1 MNKNFNIENFIDA
14 KNVILIFALF
24 VMTISKLSNKFILI
38 NKNFLIKIEEDIE
51 IIIISKWIEKIIIP
65 VNLYYFVFFEI
76 K

>member
-1 MNKNFNIENFIDA
+1 LNKKFNIENFIVA